1 MAYRPGWVDHLI
13 GWHVYPLGFVGAPAR
28 LESQEVSHR
37 LAHLGA
43 WLDHA
48 VALGCSSLAL
58 GPVFSSASHGYDTL
72 DYFTIDPRL
81 GDDDDF
87 DHLLQAAHARGLS
100 VLLDGVFNHVS
111 RRNRIVQ
118 DAQSA
123 GPDSD
128 AGRMVRWCAG
138 RLDVFEGHS
147 DLVALNHDNPAV
159 REHVT
164 RIMNYWCGRG
174 VDGWRLDA
182 AYSVNPEFWAAVL
195 PSVREKYPDVW
206 IFGEVIHGDYAS
218 IVRASGMDSVTQ
230 YELWKGIWSSIESRN
245 FFELDHALGR
255 HNEFSDAFTPMT
267 FVGNHDVTRIA
278 SRVGQDGAVLAT
290 AILATIGGIPLIYYG
305 DELAYRGV
313 KEERFGGDDDIRPVF
328 PASPADLSNLGADTL
343 RAHQSL
349 LGLRRRHPWLVDAR
363 TESLDLTNERYV
375 YRTGVPGSN
384 LLSSN
389 LMCAMAARFSS
400 GKPVRSFGLA
410 EPDPCDRHRP
420 GQSPPKRSRV

>member
-13 GWHVYPLGFVGAPAR
+13 GWHVYPLGFVGASTR

-195 PSVREKYPDVW
+195 PSVREK
-206 IFGEVIHGDYAS
+206 
-218 IVRASGMDSVTQ
+218 
-230 YELWKGIWSSIESRN
+230 
-245 FFELDHALGR
+245 
-255 HNEFSDAFTPMT
+255 
-267 FVGNHDVTRIA
+267 
-278 SRVGQDGAVLAT
+278 
-290 AILATIGGIPLIYYG
+290 
-305 DELAYRGV
+305 
-313 KEERFGGDDDIRPVF
+313 
-328 PASPADLSNLGADTL
+328 
-343 RAHQSL
+343 
-349 LGLRRRHPWLVDAR
+349 
-363 TESLDLTNERYV
+363 
-375 YRTGVPGSN
+375 
-384 LLSSN
+384 
-389 LMCAMAARFSS
+389 
-400 GKPVRSFGLA
+400 
-410 EPDPCDRHRP
+410 
-420 GQSPPKRSRV
+420 

>member
-128 AGRMVRWCAG
+128 AGRMVRWCEG
-138 RLDVFEGHS
+138 HLDVFEGHS

-206 IFGEVIHGDYAS
+206 IFGEVIHGDYAG

-375 YRTGVPGSN
+375 YRTGVPGVEPLIVELDVRDGCSV
-384 LLSSN
+384 LIRE
-389 LMCAMAARFSS
+389 AGQVIWSS
-400 GKPVRSFGLA
+400 GA
-410 EPDPCDRHRP
+410 
-420 GQSPPKRSRV
+420 SPL

>member
-13 GWHVYPLGFVGAPAR
+13 GWHVYPLGFVGASTR

-37 LAHLGA
+37 LAHLEA

-48 VALGCSSLAL
+48 VALGCSGLAL

-218 IVRASGMDSVTQ
+218 IVRASGMDSVTR

-375 YRTGVPGSN
+375 YRTGVPGVEPLIVELDVRDGCSV
-384 LLSSN
+384 LIRE
-389 LMCAMAARFSS
+389 AGQVVWSS
-400 GKPVRSFGLA
+400 GA
-410 EPDPCDRHRP
+410 
-420 GQSPPKRSRV
+420 

>member
-128 AGRMVRWCAG
+128 AGRMVRWCEG
-138 RLDVFEGHS
+138 HLDVFEGHS

-206 IFGEVIHGDYAS
+206 IFGEVIHGDYAG

-255 HNEFSDAFTPMT
+255 HNEFSNVFTPVT

-363 TESLDLTNERYV
+363 TESLDLTNERYD
-375 YRTGVPGSN
+375 YRTGVPGVEPLIVELDVRDGCSV
-384 LLSSN
+384 LIRE
-389 LMCAMAARFSS
+389 AGQVVWSS
-400 GKPVRSFGLA
+400 GA
-410 EPDPCDRHRP
+410 
-420 GQSPPKRSRV
+420 

>member
-48 VALGCSSLAL
+48 VALGCSGLAL

-128 AGRMVRWCAG
+128 AGRMVRWCEG
-138 RLDVFEGHS
+138 HLDVFEGHS

-195 PSVREKYPDVW
+195 PPVREKRPDVW
-206 IFGEVIHGDYAS
+206 IFGEVIHGDYAG

-375 YRTGVPGSN
+375 YRTGVPGVEPLIVELDVRDGCSV
-384 LLSSN
+384 LIRE
-389 LMCAMAARFSS
+389 AGQVVWSS
-400 GKPVRSFGLA
+400 GA
-410 EPDPCDRHRP
+410 
-420 GQSPPKRSRV
+420 

>member
-100 VLLDGVFNHVS
+100 VLLDGVVNHVS

-195 PSVREKYPDVW
+195 PPVREKRPDVW

-375 YRTGVPGSN
+375 YRTGVPGVEPLIVELDVRDGCSV
-384 LLSSN
+384 LI
-389 LMCAMAARFSS
+389 REVGQVVWSS
-400 GKPVRSFGLA
+400 GA
-410 EPDPCDRHRP
+410 
-420 GQSPPKRSRV
+420 

>member
-138 RLDVFEGHS
+138 HFDVFEGHS

-375 YRTGVPGSN
+375 YRTGVPGVEPLIVELDVRDGCSV
-384 LLSSN
+384 LI
-389 LMCAMAARFSS
+389 REVGQVVWSS
-400 GKPVRSFGLA
+400 GA
-410 EPDPCDRHRP
+410 
-420 GQSPPKRSRV
+420 

>member
-206 IFGEVIHGDYAS
+206 IFGEVIHGDYAG

-375 YRTGVPGSN
+375 YRTGVPGVEPLIVELDVRDGCSV
-384 LLSSN
+384 LI
-389 LMCAMAARFSS
+389 REVGQVVWSS
-400 GKPVRSFGLA
+400 GA
-410 EPDPCDRHRP
+410 
-420 GQSPPKRSRV
+420 

>member
-48 VALGCSSLAL
+48 VALGCSGLAL

-128 AGRMVRWCAG
+128 AGRMVRWCEG
-138 RLDVFEGHS
+138 HLDVFEGHS

-195 PSVREKYPDVW
+195 PPVREKHPDVW
-206 IFGEVIHGDYAS
+206 IFGEVIHGDYAG

-255 HNEFSDAFTPMT
+255 HNEFSDVFTPVT

-305 DELAYRGV
+305 DELASRGV

-343 RAHQSL
+343 RAHQNL

-375 YRTGVPGSN
+375 YRTGVPGVEPLIVELDVRDGCSV
-384 LLSSN
+384 LIRE
-389 LMCAMAARFSS
+389 AGQVIWSS
-400 GKPVRSFGLA
+400 GA
-410 EPDPCDRHRP
+410 
-420 GQSPPKRSRV
+420 SPL

>member
-128 AGRMVRWCAG
+128 AGRMVRWCEG
-138 RLDVFEGHS
+138 HLDVFEGHS

-206 IFGEVIHGDYAS
+206 IFGEVIHGDYAG

-375 YRTGVPGSN
+375 YRTGVPGVEPLIVELDVRDGCSV
-384 LLSSN
+384 LIRE
-389 LMCAMAARFSS
+389 AGQVVWSS
-400 GKPVRSFGLA
+400 GA
-410 EPDPCDRHRP
+410 
-420 GQSPPKRSRV
+420 

>member
-37 LAHLGA
+37 LAHLEA

-48 VALGCSSLAL
+48 VALGCSGLAL

-128 AGRMVRWCAG
+128 AGRMVRWCEG
-138 RLDVFEGHS
+138 HLDVFEGHS

-305 DELAYRGV
+305 DELASRGV

-343 RAHQSL
+343 RAHQNL

-375 YRTGVPGSN
+375 YRTGVPGVEPLVVELDVRDGCSV
-384 LLSSN
+384 LIRE
-389 LMCAMAARFSS
+389 AGQVVWSS
-400 GKPVRSFGLA
+400 GA
-410 EPDPCDRHRP
+410 
-420 GQSPPKRSRV
+420 

>member
-1 MAYRPGWVDHLI
+1 
-13 GWHVYPLGFVGAPAR
+13 
-28 LESQEVSHR
+28 VSHR
-37 LAHLGA
+37 LAHLEA

-48 VALGCSSLAL
+48 VALGCSGLAL

-375 YRTGVPGSN
+375 YRTGVPGVEPLIVELDVRDGCSV
-384 LLSSN
+384 LIRE
-389 LMCAMAARFSS
+389 AGQVVWSS
-400 GKPVRSFGLA
+400 GA
-410 EPDPCDRHRP
+410 
-420 GQSPPKRSRV
+420 

>member
-218 IVRASGMDSVTQ
+218 IVRASGMESVTH

-375 YRTGVPGSN
+375 YRTGVPGVEPLIVELDVRDGCSV
-384 LLSSN
+384 LI
-389 LMCAMAARFSS
+389 REVGQVVWSS
-400 GKPVRSFGLA
+400 GA
-410 EPDPCDRHRP
+410 
-420 GQSPPKRSRV
+420 

>member
-328 PASPADLSNLGADTL
+328 PASPADLSNLCADTL

-375 YRTGVPGSN
+375 YRTGVPGVEPLIVELDVRDGCSV
-384 LLSSN
+384 LIRE
-389 LMCAMAARFSS
+389 AGQVVWSS
-400 GKPVRSFGLA
+400 GA
-410 EPDPCDRHRP
+410 
-420 GQSPPKRSRV
+420 

>member
-13 GWHVYPLGFVGAPAR
+13 GWHVYPLGFVGASTR

-37 LAHLGA
+37 LAHLEA

-48 VALGCSSLAL
+48 VALGCSGLAL

-138 RLDVFEGHS
+138 HLDVFEGHS

-255 HNEFSDAFTPMT
+255 HNEFSDVFTPVT

-375 YRTGVPGSN
+375 YRTGVPGVEPLIVELDVRDGCSV
-384 LLSSN
+384 LIRE
-389 LMCAMAARFSS
+389 AGQVVWSS
-400 GKPVRSFGLA
+400 GA
-410 EPDPCDRHRP
+410 
-420 GQSPPKRSRV
+420 

>member
-1 MAYRPGWVDHLI
+1 
-13 GWHVYPLGFVGAPAR
+13 
-28 LESQEVSHR
+28 VSHR
-37 LAHLGA
+37 LAHLEA

-48 VALGCSSLAL
+48 VALGCSGLAL

-138 RLDVFEGHS
+138 HFDVFEGHS

-174 VDGWRLDA
+174 AGGWT
-182 AYSVNPEFWAAVL
+182 PPT
-195 PSVREKYPDVW
+195 PS
-206 IFGEVIHGDYAS
+206 I
-218 IVRASGMDSVTQ
+218 
-230 YELWKGIWSSIESRN
+230 LSS
-245 FFELDHALGR
+245 
-255 HNEFSDAFTPMT
+255 
-267 FVGNHDVTRIA
+267 
-278 SRVGQDGAVLAT
+278 
-290 AILATIGGIPLIYYG
+290 
-305 DELAYRGV
+305 
-313 KEERFGGDDDIRPVF
+313 
-328 PASPADLSNLGADTL
+328 
-343 RAHQSL
+343 
-349 LGLRRRHPWLVDAR
+349 GLRCCPR
-363 TESLDLTNERYV
+363 
-375 YRTGVPGSN
+375 
-384 LLSSN
+384 
-389 LMCAMAARFSS
+389 
-400 GKPVRSFGLA
+400 
-410 EPDPCDRHRP
+410 
-420 GQSPPKRSRV
+420 

>member
-206 IFGEVIHGDYAS
+206 IYGEVIHGDYAS

-375 YRTGVPGSN
+375 YRTGVPGVEPLIVELDVRDGCSV
-384 LLSSN
+384 LI
-389 LMCAMAARFSS
+389 REVGQVVWSS
-400 GKPVRSFGLA
+400 GA
-410 EPDPCDRHRP
+410 
-420 GQSPPKRSRV
+420 

>member
-1 MAYRPGWVDHLI
+1 M
-13 GWHVYPLGFVGAPAR
+13 
-28 LESQEVSHR
+28 SHR
-37 LAHLGA
+37 LAHLEA

-48 VALGCSSLAL
+48 VALGCSGLAL

-128 AGRMVRWCAG
+128 AGRMVRWCEG
-138 RLDVFEGHS
+138 HLDVFEGHS

-195 PSVREKYPDVW
+195 PPVREKHPDVW
-206 IFGEVIHGDYAS
+206 IFGEVIHGDYAG

-255 HNEFSDAFTPMT
+255 HNEFSDVFTPVT

-305 DELAYRGV
+305 DELASRGV

-375 YRTGVPGSN
+375 YRTGVPGVEPLIVELDVRDGCSV
-384 LLSSN
+384 LIRE
-389 LMCAMAARFSS
+389 AGQVVWSS
-400 GKPVRSFGLA
+400 GA
-410 EPDPCDRHRP
+410 
-420 GQSPPKRSRV
+420 

>member
-37 LAHLGA
+37 LAHLEA

-48 VALGCSSLAL
+48 VALGCSGLAL

-375 YRTGVPGSN
+375 YRTGVPGVEPLIVELDVRDGCSV
-384 LLSSN
+384 LI
-389 LMCAMAARFSS
+389 REVGQVVWSS
-400 GKPVRSFGLA
+400 GA
-410 EPDPCDRHRP
+410 
-420 GQSPPKRSRV
+420 

>member
-37 LAHLGA
+37 LAHLEA

-48 VALGCSSLAL
+48 VALGCSGLAL

-195 PSVREKYPDVW
+195 PPVREKHPDVW
-206 IFGEVIHGDYAS
+206 IFGEVIHGDYAG

-255 HNEFSDAFTPMT
+255 HNEFSDVFTPVT

-305 DELAYRGV
+305 DELASRGV

-343 RAHQSL
+343 RAHQNL

-375 YRTGVPGSN
+375 YRTGVPGVEPLVVELDVRDGCSV
-384 LLSSN
+384 LIRE
-389 LMCAMAARFSS
+389 AGQVIWSS
-400 GKPVRSFGLA
+400 GA
-410 EPDPCDRHRP
+410 
-420 GQSPPKRSRV
+420 SPL

>member
-147 DLVALNHDNPAV
+147 DLVALNHDDPAV

-375 YRTGVPGSN
+375 YRTGVPGVEPLIVELDVRDGCSV
-384 LLSSN
+384 LIRE
-389 LMCAMAARFSS
+389 AGQVVWSS
-400 GKPVRSFGLA
+400 GA
-410 EPDPCDRHRP
+410 
-420 GQSPPKRSRV
+420 

>member
-138 RLDVFEGHS
+138 RLDVFEGDS

-375 YRTGVPGSN
+375 YRTGVPGVEPLIVELDVRDGCSV
-384 LLSSN
+384 LIRE
-389 LMCAMAARFSS
+389 AGQVVWSS
-400 GKPVRSFGLA
+400 GA
-410 EPDPCDRHRP
+410 
-420 GQSPPKRSRV
+420 

>member
-305 DELAYRGV
+305 DELASRGV

-343 RAHQSL
+343 RAHQNL

-375 YRTGVPGSN
+375 YRTGVPGVEPLVVELDVRDGCSV
-384 LLSSN
+384 LIRE
-389 LMCAMAARFSS
+389 AGQVIWSS
-400 GKPVRSFGLA
+400 GA
-410 EPDPCDRHRP
+410 
-420 GQSPPKRSRV
+420 SPL

>member
-255 HNEFSDAFTPMT
+255 HNEFSDVFTPVT

-375 YRTGVPGSN
+375 YRTGVPGVEPLIVELDVRDGCSV
-384 LLSSN
+384 LI
-389 LMCAMAARFSS
+389 REVGQVVWSS
-400 GKPVRSFGLA
+400 GA
-410 EPDPCDRHRP
+410 
-420 GQSPPKRSRV
+420 

>member
-128 AGRMVRWCAG
+128 AGRMVRWCEG
-138 RLDVFEGHS
+138 HLDVFEGHS

-375 YRTGVPGSN
+375 YRTGVPGVEPLIVELDVRDGCSV
-384 LLSSN
+384 LI
-389 LMCAMAARFSS
+389 REVGQVVWSS
-400 GKPVRSFGLA
+400 GA
-410 EPDPCDRHRP
+410 
-420 GQSPPKRSRV
+420 

>member
-218 IVRASGMDSVTQ
+218 IVRASGMDSVTR

-255 HNEFSDAFTPMT
+255 HNEFSDVFTPVT

-305 DELAYRGV
+305 DELASRGV

-343 RAHQSL
+343 RAHQNL

-375 YRTGVPGSN
+375 YRTGVPGVEPLIVELDVRDGCSV
-384 LLSSN
+384 LIRE
-389 LMCAMAARFSS
+389 AGQVVWSS
-400 GKPVRSFGLA
+400 GA
-410 EPDPCDRHRP
+410 
-420 GQSPPKRSRV
+420 

>member
-182 AYSVNPEFWAAVL
+182 AYSGNPEFWAAVL

-375 YRTGVPGSN
+375 YRTGVPGVEPLIVELDVRDGCSV
-384 LLSSN
+384 LIRE
-389 LMCAMAARFSS
+389 AGQVVWSS
-400 GKPVRSFGLA
+400 GA
-410 EPDPCDRHRP
+410 
-420 GQSPPKRSRV
+420 

>member
-138 RLDVFEGHS
+138 SLDVFEGHS

-375 YRTGVPGSN
+375 YRTGVPGVEPLIVELDVRDGCSV
-384 LLSSN
+384 LIRE
-389 LMCAMAARFSS
+389 AGQVVWSS
-400 GKPVRSFGLA
+400 GA
-410 EPDPCDRHRP
+410 
-420 GQSPPKRSRV
+420 

>member
-13 GWHVYPLGFVGAPAR
+13 GWHVYPLGFVGASTR

-375 YRTGVPGSN
+375 YRTGVPGVEPLIVELDVRDGCSV
-384 LLSSN
+384 LIRE
-389 LMCAMAARFSS
+389 AGQVVWSS
-400 GKPVRSFGLA
+400 GA
-410 EPDPCDRHRP
+410 
-420 GQSPPKRSRV
+420 

>member
-87 DHLLQAAHARGLS
+87 DHLLQAAYARGLS

-375 YRTGVPGSN
+375 YRTGVPGVEPLIVELDVRDGCSV
-384 LLSSN
+384 LI
-389 LMCAMAARFSS
+389 REVGQVVWSS
-400 GKPVRSFGLA
+400 GA
-410 EPDPCDRHRP
+410 
-420 GQSPPKRSRV
+420 

>member
-43 WLDHA
+43 WLDYA

-375 YRTGVPGSN
+375 YRTGVPGVEPLIVELDVRDGCSV
-384 LLSSN
+384 LIRE
-389 LMCAMAARFSS
+389 AGQVVWSS
-400 GKPVRSFGLA
+400 GA
-410 EPDPCDRHRP
+410 
-420 GQSPPKRSRV
+420 

>member
-138 RLDVFEGHS
+138 HFDVFEGHS

-375 YRTGVPGSN
+375 YRTGVPGVEPLIVELDVRDGCSV
-384 LLSSN
+384 LIRE
-389 LMCAMAARFSS
+389 AGQVVWSS
-400 GKPVRSFGLA
+400 GA
-410 EPDPCDRHRP
+410 
-420 GQSPPKRSRV
+420 

>member
-48 VALGCSSLAL
+48 VARGCSSLAL

-375 YRTGVPGSN
+375 YRTGVPGVEPLIVELDVRDGCSV
-384 LLSSN
+384 LIRE
-389 LMCAMAARFSS
+389 AGQVVWSS
-400 GKPVRSFGLA
+400 GA
-410 EPDPCDRHRP
+410 
-420 GQSPPKRSRV
+420 

>member
-13 GWHVYPLGFVGAPAR
+13 GWHVYPLGFVGASTR

-37 LAHLGA
+37 LAHLEA

-48 VALGCSSLAL
+48 VALGCSGLAL

-375 YRTGVPGSN
+375 YRTGVPGVEPLIVELDVRDGCSV
-384 LLSSN
+384 LIRE
-389 LMCAMAARFSS
+389 AGQVVWSS
-400 GKPVRSFGLA
+400 GA
-410 EPDPCDRHRP
+410 
-420 GQSPPKRSRV
+420 

>member
-138 RLDVFEGHS
+138 RFDVFEGHS

-375 YRTGVPGSN
+375 YRTGVPGVEPLIVELDVRDGCSV
-384 LLSSN
+384 LIRE
-389 LMCAMAARFSS
+389 AGQVVWSS
-400 GKPVRSFGLA
+400 GA
-410 EPDPCDRHRP
+410 
-420 GQSPPKRSRV
+420 

>member
-195 PSVREKYPDVW
+195 PPVREKHPDVW

-375 YRTGVPGSN
+375 YRTGVPGVEPLIVELDVRDGCSV
-384 LLSSN
+384 LI
-389 LMCAMAARFSS
+389 REVGQVVWSS
-400 GKPVRSFGLA
+400 GA
-410 EPDPCDRHRP
+410 
-420 GQSPPKRSRV
+420 

>member
-305 DELAYRGV
+305 DELAYRGI

-375 YRTGVPGSN
+375 YRTGVPGVEPLIVELDVRDGCSV
-384 LLSSN
+384 LIRE
-389 LMCAMAARFSS
+389 AGQVVWSS
-400 GKPVRSFGLA
+400 GA
-410 EPDPCDRHRP
+410 
-420 GQSPPKRSRV
+420 

>member
-37 LAHLGA
+37 LAHLEA

-48 VALGCSSLAL
+48 VALGCSGLAL

-195 PSVREKYPDVW
+195 PPVREKHPDVW
-206 IFGEVIHGDYAS
+206 IFGEVIHGDYAG

-375 YRTGVPGSN
+375 YRTGVPGVEPLIVELDVRDGCSV
-384 LLSSN
+384 LIRE
-389 LMCAMAARFSS
+389 AGQVVWSS
-400 GKPVRSFGLA
+400 GA
-410 EPDPCDRHRP
+410 
-420 GQSPPKRSRV
+420 

>member
-37 LAHLGA
+37 LAHLEA

-48 VALGCSSLAL
+48 VALGCSGLAL

-206 IFGEVIHGDYAS
+206 IFGEVIHGDYAG

-375 YRTGVPGSN
+375 YRTGVPGVEPLIVELDVRDGCSV
-384 LLSSN
+384 LIRE
-389 LMCAMAARFSS
+389 AGQVVWSS
-400 GKPVRSFGLA
+400 GA
-410 EPDPCDRHRP
+410 
-420 GQSPPKRSRV
+420 

>member
-13 GWHVYPLGFVGAPAR
+13 GWHVYPLGFVGASTR

-37 LAHLGA
+37 LAHLEA

-48 VALGCSSLAL
+48 VALGCSGLAL

-305 DELAYRGV
+305 DELASRGV

-343 RAHQSL
+343 RAHQNL

-375 YRTGVPGSN
+375 YRTGVPGVEPLIVELDVRDGCSV
-384 LLSSN
+384 LI
-389 LMCAMAARFSS
+389 REVGQVVWSS
-400 GKPVRSFGLA
+400 GA
-410 EPDPCDRHRP
+410 
-420 GQSPPKRSRV
+420 